1 MIISKHA
8 EERYAERIMN
18 YDEKIDRN
26 IFIAQHK
33 DKIEKD
39 LNKMR
44 DFGQL
49 LYSGKSLKDDKTVVD
64 IYLNGAWVLLVDKNK
79 DLLITVY
86 KVDLKVDEDFTKEYI
101 SRVIAMLDE
110 AKINYETVAKTT
122 DAEISEYREQIAE
135 NELTISDLR
144 KTAKSLEEQNEGY
157 KNLIV
162 SLNAN
167 KKIADDKVRD
177 VLMILT
183 GNKSW

>member
-1 MIISKHA
+1 MNISKHA
-8 EERYAERIMN
+8 EERYAERIID

-26 IFIAQHK
+26 IFITQHK
-33 DKIEKD
+33 EKIEKD
-39 LNKMR
+39 LNKMKEY
-44 DFGQL
+44 GQL
-49 LYSGKSLKDDKTVVD
+49 LYSGKSLKDNKTTVD
-64 IYLNGAWVLLVDKNK
+64 IYLKDTWVLLVDKEK

-86 KVDLKVDEDFTKEYI
+86 KVDLKVDEEFTKEYI
-101 SRVIAMLDE
+101 TKILAKLEE
-110 AKINYETVAKTT
+110 AVKEYSQVEEETDNQINT
-122 DAEISEYREQIAE
+122 YRELVKDNDVAIIE
-135 NELTISDLR
+135 HR
-144 KTAKSLEEQNEGY
+144 KIAKSLEEQNEGY

>member
-8 EERYAERIMN
+8 EERYAERIMS
-18 YDEKIDRN
+18 YEEKVDRSV
-26 IFIAQHK
+26 FIAQHK

-39 LNKMR
+39 LNKMK

-49 LYSGKSLKDDKTVVD
+49 LYSGKSLKDDKTIVD
-64 IYLNGAWVLLVDKNK
+64 IYLNGTWVLLVDKNK

-101 SRVIAMLDE
+101 SKVITMLED
-110 AKINYETVAKTT
+110 AKAESNIVAEKT
-122 DAEISEYREQIAE
+122 DAEISSYREQIAE
-135 NELTISDLR
+135 NELAISDLR

-162 SLNAN
+162 NLNTN
-167 KKIADDKVRD
+167 KKMADDKVRE